1 MKINH
6 QLKIAFLW
14 FIGISSTQAQTLDP
28 VIENPDVV
36 GINKLDAR
44 ATFFPYNS
52 VALAKE
58 DNLAKAENYLLL
70 NGTWKF
76 NYVGTP
82 EARPIDFYK
91 EDYDVS
97 KWSTIKV
104 PANWEVEG
112 FGIPIYVNASYPF
125 QKGELNPPDIP
136 DGNNPVGSYK
146 RTFDVP
152 NNWNGK
158 DLFIHFGAVKSAFY
172 IWINGKK
179 VGYSQGS
186 KLPAEF
192 NVTDFVKPGKNSI
205 ALEVY
210 RWSDGSYL
218 ECQDF
223 WRISGIERD
232 VYLYARPKVQLADYF
247 AKAGLENNYTDGVF
261 DLSVAIKNI
270 DAKKQKGIIA
280 VEISR
285 DNQSVYSSSSHYE
298 LNPNSENT
306 FAFKQNIPQVK
317 TWSAEI
323 LTYIN

>member
-1 MKINH
+1 M
-6 QLKIAFLW
+6 
-14 FIGISSTQAQTLDP
+14 
-28 VIENPDVV
+28 
-36 GINKLDAR
+36 
-44 ATFFPYNS
+44 
-52 VALAKE
+52 
-58 DNLAKAENYLLL
+58 
-70 NGTWKF
+70 
-76 NYVGTP
+76 
-82 EARPIDFYK
+82 
-91 EDYDVS
+91 
-97 KWSTIKV
+97 
-104 PANWEVEG
+104 
-112 FGIPIYVNASYPF
+112 
-125 QKGELNPPDIP
+125 
-136 DGNNPVGSYK
+136 
-146 RTFDVP
+146 
-152 NNWNGK
+152 
-158 DLFIHFGAVKSAFY
+158 FIHFAAVKSAFY
-172 IWINGKK
+172 IWINGEK
-179 VGYSQGS
+179 VGYSQDS

-192 NVTDFVKPGKNSI
+192 NVTKFIKPGKNSI

-323 LTYIN
+323 PNLYQLNIVIKDKKGNVLEAISRKLGLASIELFTAGGSSSDLEIPGLLLSDAQLIKNLVSQKINPPKQDEPIEVAPTEIPLTEEHE